1 MNMHG
6 CPMKNLIALVAV
18 YGMRWLL
25 ICWLYTRFGS

>member
-1 MNMHG
+1 
-6 CPMKNLIALVAV
+6 MKKLIALVAV